1 MTTQKGYNGWTNY
14 ETWATKLWLDN
25 DQGSY
30 DYWCERTEE
39 LVGTGMPEPAH
50 PLAQE
55 LRDTHEEALPELQG
69 FASDLLRGAFSEI
82 NWYEIAE
89 SLIEDYQA
97 ENAS

>member
-1 MTTQKGYNGWTNY
+1 MASYNGWTNY
-14 ETWATKLWLDN
+14 ETWVTKLWMDN

-30 DYWCERTEE
+30 DYWQERTAE
-39 LVGTGMPEPAH
+39 LVGTEMPKPAH

-97 ENAS
+97 ENSA